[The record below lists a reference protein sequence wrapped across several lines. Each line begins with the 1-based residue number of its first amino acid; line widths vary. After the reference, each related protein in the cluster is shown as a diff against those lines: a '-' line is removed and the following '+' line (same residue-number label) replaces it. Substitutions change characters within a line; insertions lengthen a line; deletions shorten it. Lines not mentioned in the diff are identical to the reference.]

1 MLLHYQTCRMIRRLI
16 LGVENTMATWSAS
29 KPRFLIPVKPY
40 QRETPH
46 YPSISS
52 GEIQATTKVKPKYK
66 GEMAER
72 ERKAQQ
78 EIAFK
83 RSCVAPA
90 YNKGGYQYITPETD
104 PKTIGRK

>member
-1 MLLHYQTCRMIRRLI
+1 
-16 LGVENTMATWSAS
+16 
-29 KPRFLIPVKPY
+29 
-40 QRETPH
+40 
-46 YPSISS
+46 
-52 GEIQATTKVKPKYK
+52 
-66 GEMAER
+66 MAER